1 MHVHNLSV
9 CACMCVS
16 TMVYTRKLSN
26 RTYTQCNTYWT
37 LYSNFIVV
45 SQIDRTYL
53 IDTRVLGQINKNIYI
68 THLLYALQN

>member
-1 MHVHNLSV
+1 MHAHNLSV
-9 CACMCVS
+9 CAYMCVN
-16 TMVYTRKLSN
+16 TMVYTRKLPN
-26 RTYTQCNTYWT
+26 TTYTKCNTYWI
-37 LYSNFIVV
+37 LYSNLIVV